1 MTAES
6 TSLADLTARARAGD
20 EEAFAELVGRHRHE
34 LQVYCYRMLGSAQDA
49 EDVLQETLL
58 AAWRALP
65 GFEGRSSIRTWLYRI
80 AVNRCLNALRSAS
93 RRTRMDTPQTWD
105 DPPEPAGLSEV
116 PWLEP
121 YPDLMLEQVADPA
134 PGPEAHYEGGE
145 SISLAFITALQ
156 LLGPRQRAALVLRD
170 VLGFHAQEAA
180 DILDTTVESVTS
192 ALKRARA
199 TLRQHSQNNAA
210 DAVDREPPPAP
221 GSSAERELV
230 RRFTEA
236 YTAGDVDGVV
246 ALLSEDAWLTMPPAP
261 FEYRGRETA
270 RRALSILFGSGRR
283 YRLVAT
289 RANGQPAFGLY
300 VADPHADVMHA
311 NGLVVM
317 TLSGGQISAL
327 TRFDN
332 SNLARFG
339 LPRTLDA

>member
-1 MTAES
+1 MT
-6 TSLADLTARARAGD
+6 TADLTERATAGD
-20 EEAFAELVGRHRHE
+20 EKAFAELVGRHRHE

-49 EDVLQETLL
+49 EDALQEILL

-80 AVNRCLNALRSAS
+80 AATRCLNALRSAS
-93 RRTRMDTPQTWD
+93 RRTSMDTPQTWD

-121 YPDLMLEQVADPA
+121 FPDLLFEQVADPT
-134 PGPEAHYEGGE
+134 PGPESRYEGSE
-145 SISLAFITALQ
+145 SISLAFVTALQ

-170 VLGFHAQEAA
+170 VLGFRAQEAA

-199 TLRQHSQNNAA
+199 TLRRNAA
-210 DAVDREPPPAP
+210 EAADREPPPLP
-221 GSSAERELV
+221 GSPAERELV
-230 RRFTEA
+230 HRFTQA

-246 ALLSEDAWLTMPPAP
+246 ALLTEDAWLTMPPAP
-261 FEYRGRETA
+261 FDYRGRETA
-270 RRALSILFGSGRR
+270 RRALTILLGAGRT
-283 YRLVAT
+283 YRLVPT
-289 RANGQPAFGLY
+289 RANRQPAFGLY
-300 VADPHADVMHA
+300 VADPHGDVMHA

-317 TLSGGQISAL
+317 TLSGSQISAL

>member
-1 MTAES
+1 
-6 TSLADLTARARAGD
+6 
-20 EEAFAELVGRHRHE
+20 
-34 LQVYCYRMLGSAQDA
+34 
-49 EDVLQETLL
+49 
-58 AAWRALP
+58 
-65 GFEGRSSIRTWLYRI
+65 
-80 AVNRCLNALRSAS
+80 
-93 RRTRMDTPQTWD
+93 MDTPQSWD

-121 YPDLMLEQVADPA
+121 YPDPPLLEQVADPA
-134 PGPEAHYEGGE
+134 PGPEARYEGTE
-145 SISLAFITALQ
+145 AISLAFITALQ

-170 VLGFHAQEAA
+170 VLGFRAQEAA
-180 DILDTTVESVTS
+180 EILDTTVESVTS

-199 TLRQHSQNNAA
+199 TLRQANAT
-210 DAVDREPPPAP
+210 DTVDREPPPAP
-221 GSSAERELV
+221 GSPVERELV
-230 RRFTEA
+230 RRFTQA

-246 ALLSEDAWLTMPPAP
+246 ALLTEDAWLTMPPAP
-261 FEYRGRETA
+261 FDYRGRETA
-270 RRALSILFGSGRR
+270 RRALSILFGSGRT

-300 VADPHADVMHA
+300 VSDPHSGVMHA

-332 SNLARFG
+332 SNLVRFG

>member
-1 MTAES
+1 VAV
-6 TSLADLTARARAGD
+6 DLTARARAGD
-20 EEAFAELVGRHRHE
+20 EEAFAELVSRHRHE

-49 EDVLQETLL
+49 EDALQETLL

-80 AVNRCLNALRSAS
+80 AANRCLNALRSTS
-93 RRTRMDTPQTWD
+93 RRTSMDTPQTWD
-105 DPPEPAGLSEV
+105 DPPKPAGLSEV

-121 YPDLMLEQVADPA
+121 YPDLLLDRVADPV
-134 PGPEAHYEGGE
+134 PGPEAQYEGTE
-145 SISLAFITALQ
+145 AISLAFITALQ
-156 LLGPRQRAALVLRD
+156 LLGPRQRAVLVLRD

-199 TLRQHSQNNAA
+199 TLRQNAP
-210 DAVDREPPPAP
+210 DTVDHEPPPAP
-221 GSSAERELV
+221 DSPAERELV
-230 RRFTEA
+230 DRFTRA
-236 YTAGDVDGVV
+236 YTAGDVNGVV
-246 ALLSEDAWLTMPPAP
+246 ALLTEDAWLTMPPVP

-270 RRALSILFGSGRR
+270 RQALSILLGSGRD

-300 VADPHADVMHA
+300 ASDPHADVMHA

-317 TLSGGQISAL
+317 TLSGKQISAL
-327 TRFDN
+327 TRFDD
-332 SNLARFG
+332 SSLARFG